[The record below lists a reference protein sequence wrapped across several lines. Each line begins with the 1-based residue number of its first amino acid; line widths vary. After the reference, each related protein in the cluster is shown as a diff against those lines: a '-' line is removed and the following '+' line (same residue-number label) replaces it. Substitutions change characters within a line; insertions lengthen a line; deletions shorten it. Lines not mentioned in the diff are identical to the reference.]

1 MKEQQV
7 YCEGSKHQRTL
18 PVCVGCYH
26 CRDCYPYQHPIS
38 SLIPN
43 LNHSSTVVRK
53 HNCHYLQCWL
63 HSANHLL
70 GDARLAPTGE
80 GCYPTTPLP
89 KLNHSSTVVPKPNCR
104 YLQSWPYNAGLDR
117 WHCEADFT
125 RPTQGEPP
133 IGPQK
138 GANLPGYTFR
148 KKGPPQRTLTS
159 GRSREPTLKPPRY
172 GHT

>member
-38 SLIPN
+38 SIIPN

-80 GCYPTTPLP
+80 GCYPPTPLP

-104 YLQSWPYNAGLDR
+104 YLQSGL
-117 WHCEADFT
+117 T
-125 RPTQGEPP
+125 RPAW
-133 IGPQK
+133 IGGIAKPTLQ
-138 GANLPGYTFR
+138 
-148 KKGPPQRTLTS
+148 GPPRGSHPSAHRKGLTS
-159 GRSREPTLKPPRY
+159 PGIHSGKRAHLSAP
-172 GHT
+172 

>member
-1 MKEQQV
+1 MKVRNTKGPYLYVWAVTIAEIV
-7 YCEGSKHQRTL
+7 TRTNIPFHPL
-18 PVCVGCYH
+18 SLTLTILAQWCV
-26 CRDCYPYQHPIS
+26 
-38 SLIPN
+38 
-43 LNHSSTVVRK
+43 STTVII
-53 HNCHYLQCWL
+53 Y
-63 HSANHLL
+63 SANHLL

-148 KKGPPQRTLTS
+148 KKSPPQRTLTS